1 MYLLIDG
8 HRPRPKPERLR
19 KGGGLGPFERQDK
32 SPHDY
37 SKQLARRALADV
49 ERGWYAGRACYFGVG
64 SRGTSPIPC
73 PGRGGDAITINSIEI
88 GEVVERVYKTIL
100 LDSADKP
107 SGNRLR

>member
-49 ERGWYAGRACYFGVG
+49 ERGWYAGRG
-64 SRGTSPIPC
+64 
-73 PGRGGDAITINSIEI
+73 
-88 GEVVERVYKTIL
+88 L
-100 LDSADKP
+100 LDPLDDFSDLDAVDRDGVATPTRAGDGTGP
-107 SGNRLR
+107 STPNAEIAQNHPFGQRGQAER